1 MNNILSSYEAY
12 CIAVKEAGLE
22 ANSPVCTD
30 ITLDGSIYEISI
42 KTLFL
47 RYDFYVG
54 ALSGEVLGINFE
66 PFTDLEVGTVSV
78 FSSEYA
84 A

>member
-1 MNNILSSYEAY
+1 MNNIISAREAFF
-12 CIAVKEAGLE
+12 IAVKEAGLE

-30 ITLDGSIYEISI
+30 ITLNGSIYEISI

-66 PFTDLEVGTVSV
+66 PFTDLESGSVSI